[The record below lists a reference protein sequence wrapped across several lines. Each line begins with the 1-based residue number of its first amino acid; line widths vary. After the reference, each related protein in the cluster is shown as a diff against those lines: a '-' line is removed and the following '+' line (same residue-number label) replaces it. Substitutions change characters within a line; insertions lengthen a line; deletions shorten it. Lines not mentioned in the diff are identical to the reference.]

1 MKVALQTISWGR
13 DLSDGGVQMLK
24 AIRKA
29 GYDGVELAQH
39 PKVFKSATQLYS
51 LLKGSGTKRD
61 HLKLVGLAGGSLKER
76 GVFLGELIE
85 AQNLALLKEKGPLD
99 RIVRFDKYYSYI
111 YIDDWEKE
119 VCKEL
124 MLNHYTL
131 ALHPHMFKPIQNVK
145 EAEKLLNEYSELCF
159 LPDTAH
165 LTVAGEDLE
174 KIIILHL
181 NRIVAIHLKDWTS
194 VFGRSYQFYSRG
206 FGIEYGYGDVH
217 LDKIVRLLKSRK
229 FRGWLIVEQDI
240 VDNPFEAALSCR
252 NWLKKFGI

>member
-13 DLSDGGVQMLK
+13 DLSDGGAQMLK

-111 YIDDWEKE
+111 YIE
-119 VCKEL
+119 
-124 MLNHYTL
+124 TL
-131 ALHPHMFKPIQNVK
+131 VRNTQIYVK
-145 EAEKLLNEYSELCF
+145 
-159 LPDTAH
+159 
-165 LTVAGEDLE
+165 
-174 KIIILHL
+174 
-181 NRIVAIHLKDWTS
+181 
-194 VFGRSYQFYSRG
+194 
-206 FGIEYGYGDVH
+206 
-217 LDKIVRLLKSRK
+217 
-229 FRGWLIVEQDI
+229 
-240 VDNPFEAALSCR
+240 
-252 NWLKKFGI
+252 